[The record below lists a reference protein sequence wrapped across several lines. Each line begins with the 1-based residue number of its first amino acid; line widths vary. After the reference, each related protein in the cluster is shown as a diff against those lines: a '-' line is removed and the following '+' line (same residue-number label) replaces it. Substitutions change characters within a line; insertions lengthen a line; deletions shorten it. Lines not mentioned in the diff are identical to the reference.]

1 MAHLA
6 PREIARDFIY
16 LSSARLVSL
25 AVNFVRSLFIPRLLG
40 PEPYGAWKTLGIFQ
54 SYMQFSDFG
63 AGAALKREIPLYAS
77 RGDEDGLR
85 RSRDV
90 AFFVNNAV
98 VLVAGA
104 AALVGSLIVESPAY
118 GRAIRLFIL
127 LVYARQING
136 FLEKLLFWRKDF
148 SYASRLA
155 LVLSLLESALAI
167 GGTML
172 YGLDGLIVG
181 TFVAYSAVVYLQLR
195 RIDFGIGFTFSWK
208 AWAELVKIGFPSHVN
223 GLLYNILT
231 SIDRMLILPVLG
243 LAGVGLY
250 GLAMTINDY
259 LFQLSYAFGHVLS
272 PRLVER
278 WGERESLE
286 DVRPMV
292 ETPTLAIAVVAPVL
306 LGAVYFSAAPA
317 IEIVLPDFREAILPL
332 RILLVGTYFSS
343 LHRGMS
349 SFFLAIRKQGRLL
362 PAYAFAIVLNA
373 AMVWLALDNGFG
385 ITGVALASTTAMTL
399 FSLALIVMAQH
410 ILGEGIR
417 GQARFVMLLAVPLA
431 WASAAMLAS
440 TAVATLLLGGRGGPA
455 ALGAAGLALYGLL
468 YAPAIYF
475 GYRFIRSRGES
486 GTPQGAGS

>member
-16 LSSARLVSL
+16 LSSARLISL
-25 AVNFVRSLFIPRLLG
+25 AVNLVRSLFIPRLLG

-54 SYMQFSDFG
+54 SYMQFSDLG
-63 AGAALKREIPLYAS
+63 TGAALKREIPLYAS
-77 RGDEDGLR
+77 RGDDEGLR
-85 RSRDV
+85 RARDV
-90 AFFVNNAV
+90 AFFVNNAA
-98 VLVAGA
+98 VLVAGS
-104 AALVGSLIVESPAY
+104 AALAGSLIVESPVYA
-118 GRAIRLFIL
+118 RAIRLFIL
-127 LVYARQING
+127 LVYARQINA

-155 LVLSLLESALAI
+155 LVLSVVESALAI
-167 GGTML
+167 GGTVL

-181 TFVAYSAVVYLQLR
+181 TFVAYAAVVYLQLR
-195 RIDFGIGFTFSWK
+195 RIDFDIGWTFSWK
-208 AWAELVKIGFPSHVN
+208 AWVELVQIGFPSHVN

-231 SIDRMLILPVLG
+231 SIDRVLILPFLG
-243 LAGVGLY
+243 LVGLGLY

-286 DVRPMV
+286 DVRPLV
-292 ETPTLAIAVVAPVL
+292 ETPTLVIAVVAPVL
-306 LGAVYFSAAPA
+306 LGAVWFTAAPA

-373 AMVWLALDNGFG
+373 AMVWLALASGFG
-385 ITGVALASTTAMTL
+385 ITGVALASSTAMTL
-399 FSLALIVMAQH
+399 FSLALIVMARH
-410 ILGEGIR
+410 ILGEGFR
-417 GQARFVMLLAVPLA
+417 GQARFLLLLAVPLG
-431 WASAAMLAS
+431 WASAAILAS
-440 TAVATLLLGGRGGPA
+440 TAAASLLVDGRGGSA
-455 ALGAAGLALYGLL
+455 ALGAAGLALFVLL
-468 YAPAIYF
+468 YAPAIYI
-475 GYRFIRSRGES
+475 GYRFIKSRG
-486 GTPQGAGS
+486 GTATSQGAAS